1 MWGFSTG
8 VWGMLFSIPDN
19 ARDQCRPRIRD
30 LFLKDRDQFRQ
41 IKLLQFLANAIAR
54 QVPE

>member
-19 ARDQCRPRIRD
+19 ARDRHGPRLRD

-41 IKLLQFLANAIAR
+41 IKLLQFLANAIGP

>member
-1 MWGFSTG
+1 MWGFSAG

-19 ARDQCRPRIRD
+19 ARGQRRPRIRD

-54 QVPE
+54 KVPE

>member
-1 MWGFSTG
+1 
-8 VWGMLFSIPDN
+8 MLFSIPDN
-19 ARDQCRPRIRD
+19 ARDRHGPRLRD

-41 IKLLQFLANAIAR
+41 IKLLQFLANAIGR

>member
-1 MWGFSTG
+1 
-8 VWGMLFSIPDN
+8 MLFSIPDN
-19 ARDQCRPRIRD
+19 ARGQRRPRIRD

-41 IKLLQFLANAIAR
+41 IKLLQFLANTIAR